1 MSACGY
7 EDILLFR
14 EAARWVEIAVKKL
27 LEASRQ
33 GEDEMKNEVAL
44 IAKLRLKNLVRL
56 LVAIAL
62 ENKSVS

>member
-1 MSACGY
+1 MSVCGY

-14 EAARWVEIAVKKL
+14 EAARWVEIAVEKL

-44 IAKLRLKNLVRL
+44 VRKLQQKNLVRCPWDRSIL
-56 LVAIAL
+56 
-62 ENKSVS
+62 

>member
-1 MSACGY
+1 MSECGY